1 MGRYK
6 EDGKSDEACQDK
18 SIYFDLSI
26 ADEFDHGQ
34 ILIIL
39 RGTKIKRPPI
49 KIYGDVE
56 EGNLH
61 FLLLQKEPYRN

>member
-6 EDGKSDEACQDK
+6 EDGKSYEACQDK

-39 RGTKIKRPPI
+39 RGPKIKRPPI

-56 EGNLH
+56 EGSLL
-61 FLLLQKEPYRN
+61 FLLLPKELYLN